1 MDPLS
6 QSLFGALS
14 AQTTSKKKDIKVA
27 TICGIAGGIAPDI
40 DIFIRSNSDP
50 LLSIDWP
57 IQSLSGDII
66 LSEKDQNGSLISN
79 LDFKILSL

>member
-27 TICGIAGGIAPDI
+27 TICGITGGISPDI
-40 DIFIRSNSDP
+40 DILIRSNSDP
-50 LLSIDWP
+50 LLSIEFHRHFTHSLFFAP
-57 IQSLSGDII
+57 IGSIFV
-66 LSEKDQNGSLISN
+66 SLIMEQ
-79 LDFKILSL
+79 LKMSL